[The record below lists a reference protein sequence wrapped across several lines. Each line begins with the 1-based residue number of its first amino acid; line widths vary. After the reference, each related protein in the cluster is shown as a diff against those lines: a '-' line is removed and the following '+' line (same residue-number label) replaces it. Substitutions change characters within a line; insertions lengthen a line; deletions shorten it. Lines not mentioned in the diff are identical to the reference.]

1 MEASMRR
8 LLGLLC
14 AATAA
19 TTLLFALNEEP
30 ALANTVHCGDLIT
43 QDTTLTAD
51 LYCPGS
57 SGLSIEGDEVTL
69 DLGGHAIVG
78 SGVGNGIRASLG
90 AFTIRDGTVSGF
102 EYGIVLGKADAYVT
116 RIAAAG
122 NGFGFF
128 AHHSRVFFDQ
138 DIALRNQ
145 FDGFYTVTTANDA
158 VDATYLRNRAD
169 SNGGLGINAPGQTDA
184 GKNHAHK
191 NGDPRQCVGVVCK
204 P

>member
-14 AATAA
+14 AAMVA
-19 TTLLFALNEEP
+19 TTPFALNEEP

-43 QDTTLTAD
+43 QDTILSAD
-51 LYCPGS
+51 LYCPGA
-57 SGLSIEGDEVTL
+57 SGLFVQGDDVTL
-69 DLGGHAIVG
+69 DLGGHTISG
-78 SGVGNGIRASLG
+78 SGVGEGVGASLG
-90 AFTIRDGTVSGF
+90 ASTIRNGTISGF
-102 EYGIVLGKADAYVT
+102 QYGIAFGKVDAYVT
-116 RIAAAG
+116 GVTATG
-122 NGFGFF
+122 NDFGFWG
-128 AHHSRVFFDQ
+128 HHSRLFFDR
-138 DIALRNQ
+138 DIASRNR